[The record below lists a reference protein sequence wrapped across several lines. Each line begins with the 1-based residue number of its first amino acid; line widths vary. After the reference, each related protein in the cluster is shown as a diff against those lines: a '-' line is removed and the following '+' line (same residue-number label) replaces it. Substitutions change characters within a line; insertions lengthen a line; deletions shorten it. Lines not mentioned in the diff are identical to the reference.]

1 MKNKILFLTPVR
13 YPTEKAY
20 GVTTGNTVRALGHLN
35 CEVEIWNPN
44 NSGHDEYGNLLV
56 SVRKRTIFNRSL
68 IFRLN
73 LLRINQ
79 AFFYL
84 DELIFSFKSL
94 AKIKKEEKNLFIWS
108 RFPVVLFVCCLNK
121 KVIGLILELHHQ
133 PNRLSQI
140 LIKAMG
146 VIKPLEIA
154 MISMAAQHKL
164 KSSDS
169 NLPSFV
175 AEMAVP
181 ENFLTLAEVPLEM
194 PLKICYVGKGKSSGN
209 DNNLHFI
216 VESFLT
222 IESLKGMTLEMVG
235 LEGESIDRLKNSFP
249 ILFSQNTNLVFLP
262 QMSHIEIGE
271 YLNTVSI
278 GLVPYELNPYNAGR
292 FPIKIVEYAS
302 KGIWILAPDDF
313 ASNLDVP
320 PGVLML
326 YERKNAHDFANQVA
340 VLAEK
345 VTHEHKRNSAAII
358 FAQERTYIKRAG
370 KFREAL
376 LRLGSE
382 EQF

>member
-1 MKNKILFLTPVR
+1 M
-13 YPTEKAY
+13 
-20 GVTTGNTVRALGHLN
+20 
-35 CEVEIWNPN
+35 
-44 NSGHDEYGNLLV
+44 
-56 SVRKRTIFNRSL
+56 
-68 IFRLN
+68 
-73 LLRINQ
+73 RINQ
-79 AFFYL
+79 VFFYL
-84 DELIFSFKSL
+84 DELIFSFRSL
-94 AKIKKEEKNLFIWS
+94 AKIKNEEKSVFIWS
-108 RFPVVLFVCCLNK
+108 RFPVVLFVCSQNK

-133 PNRLSQI
+133 PNRLSRI

-146 VIKPLEIA
+146 AIKPLEIA
-154 MISMAAQHKL
+154 MISKAAQLKL
-164 KSSDS
+164 KSSGPNS
-169 NLPSFV
+169 PSFV

-181 ENFLTLAEVPLEM
+181 ENFLTATEVPLEE
-194 PLKICYVGKGKSSGN
+194 PLKICYLGKGKSSGN

-222 IESLKGMTLEMVG
+222 NESLKGMTLEMVG

-249 ILFSQNTNLVFLP
+249 MLFSQNTNLVFLP
-262 QMSHIEIGE
+262 QMSHIEIGD

-313 ASNLDVP
+313 ASNLEVP
-320 PGVLML
+320 PGVLTL
-326 YERKNAHDFANQVA
+326 YEAKDANDFANQIVI
-340 VLAEK
+340 LAEQ
-345 VTHEHKRNSAAII
+345 VAHVHKRNSAAIN
-358 FAQERTYIKRAG
+358 FAQKHTYIKRAG